1 METQRTLIAK
11 AILRKK
17 NRARGINLPDFRM
30 TTKQY
35 YPDSMVLAQKE
46 KYKPMEQDRKPRN
59 KPTHLWV
66 PYF

>member
-1 METQRTLIAK
+1 METQKTPNSK
-11 AILRKK
+11 AVLRKK
-17 NRARGINLPDFRM
+17 NGAGGINLPDLSY
-30 TTKQY
+30 TIKLQSSY
-35 YPDSMVLAQKE
+35 SKVLAQKE